1 MSYLSQ
7 HKHSSDWPRAG
18 ILTQLTFYAISFKD
32 SFYTRIMINKGMV
45 NKGKY
50 WIYGKN
56 KGVSVSNFEEPK
68 GRHKSI
74 QYWISF

>member
-1 MSYLSQ
+1 MFLN
-7 HKHSSDWPRAG
+7 HEV
-18 ILTQLTFYAISFKD
+18 SFCK
-32 SFYTRIMINKGMV
+32 SANTRIIINKGMV

-56 KGVSVSNFEEPK
+56 KGIPVYNFEEPK
-68 GRHKSI
+68 GRNKGI